1 MNLNMGYGGGYP
13 MLPYEPAFPP
23 PFNPFQFPKG
33 WCLILFLA
41 ACG

>member
-1 MNLNMGYGGGYP
+1 MGYGGGYP

-33 WCLILFLA
+33 W
-41 ACG
+41 